1 MQTVQCKHVLGYLW
15 VQHVLGYLW
24 VPVGTLGYLGVL
36 NAHEQCIFWVLNAH
50 EQCICVLL
58 MFYDVLRCFTMFYDV
73 LSTITSQYS
82 CLFVFRMV
90 ALRRMFDADADNN
103 FIAQVVELAVL
114 DEQNYNDA
122 DIMVSVGKQLNW
134 YVKSLLYML
143 VVLVV

>member
-1 MQTVQCKHVLGYLW
+1 
-15 VQHVLGYLW
+15 
-24 VPVGTLGYLGVL
+24 
-36 NAHEQCIFWVLNAH
+36 
-50 EQCICVLL
+50 
-58 MFYDVLRCFTMFYDV
+58 MFYDV
-73 LSTITSQYS
+73 LSTITSEYS